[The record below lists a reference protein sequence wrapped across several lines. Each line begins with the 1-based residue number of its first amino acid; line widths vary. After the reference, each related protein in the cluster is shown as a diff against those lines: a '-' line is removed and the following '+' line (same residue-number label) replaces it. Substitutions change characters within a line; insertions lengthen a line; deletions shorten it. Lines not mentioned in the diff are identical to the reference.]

1 MWIRIWKRRLFWPL
15 FLRKI
20 ECGDGRTYRANDK
33 WLANLNQKR
42 PLTAQLDGQ
51 ECIIHHQYLIQQRL
65 KKTRYTY
72 VWACVSVCV
81 CVGVRVC
88 AFLTSTPKSSHS
100 LTYINTYT
108 EQSFRNCHLFLTL
121 FCMCYRK
128 CSFQL
133 FKISHSSKPP
143 CLLPFGCR
151 HST

>member
-1 MWIRIWKRRLFWPL
+1 MAGKSEP
-15 FLRKI
+15 
-20 ECGDGRTYRANDK
+20 E
-33 WLANLNQKR
+33 
-42 PLTAQLDGQ
+42 TASDSPVRWTRM
-51 ECIIHHQYLIQQRL
+51 HHPPPISHPATL
-65 KKTRYTY
+65 KKDTVY
-72 VWACVSVCV
+72 VRVSMCECVCVSVC
-81 CVGVRVC
+81 VRVC
-88 AFLTSTPKSSHS
+88 AFLTLAPKSSHS
-100 LTYINTYT
+100 HTYINTYT